1 MKCSEV
7 FNVMSSKNMV
17 GGQWEGGI
25 FRVNPIPEDSAV
37 SIRLINMNPDSS
49 TERHNHT
56 EIEFW
61 TILSGSVRIHMDGSS
76 FILKQG
82 DSIRVEPLQRHR
94 IEALE
99 QGAVMQTVWWHNQ
112 EIFDNNLIEREQI
125 DKDAQKP
132 LLIVPAMLTPNG
144 GMHIGHAGGPFML
157 ADVLARISK
166 MNSRETYLVQGTHGH
181 LEHIQ
186 IAANAAGVDYYSLAE
201 RNTQR
206 LKRSLGILGVNEDIF
221 LETRPCKRGTE
232 IVYEVL
238 SRLMEQGLLVE
249 RVHNVPFDTRAG
261 RFCVDAF
268 VHGDCPHC
276 GGESSG
282 TECEGCGAL
291 VLDADLKNPVNLAG
305 ELLTHKPLKRLFL
318 RLEGMRKEIEAFISN
333 ELMPTQAKLYVESW
347 LSRELPEVCLTNP
360 NSAGIPVDIDGL
372 EQLKFTVPMEYVP
385 RHLLAVEKISE
396 LKGMQLR
403 WHEVAMEDFPELA
416 ILFGVDNS
424 FGRLLVI
431 PAVLAAIGLPGFV
444 PRHVMP
450 NQMMTLNSEKF
461 STSRNHAIWVD
472 EYVTAENSESIRF
485 YLCKLRA
492 NRIAV
497 DFRVEEFENF
507 NANFWYGQ
515 LKVCV
520 AMAQALV
527 IKMAKNGELPGP
539 GQWSADCVSFFSH
552 CTWFDEQI
560 RRCYSPIMP
569 NVRFLTRN
577 IISFIDEIQ
586 TFIEDVSLIQ
596 KPCFVNSALNR
607 TRARLVAKALISLS
621 VAFYPITPKFSKNL
635 IAPLGL
641 DSPSFTLLDVD
652 WMNCELKIVQN

>member
-1 MKCSEV
+1 MKRSEV
-7 FNVMSSKNMV
+7 FNVMSSQNMSDEKWD
-17 GGQWEGGI
+17 GDI
-25 FRVNPIPEDSAV
+25 FRINPIPEDSAV
-37 SIRLINMNPDSS
+37 SIRLMNMKPGSS

-56 EIEFW
+56 EVEFW
-61 TILSGSVRIHMDGSS
+61 TIISGSVRIHMDGSS
-76 FILKQG
+76 FILQRG

-112 EIFDNNLIEREQI
+112 EIFDNNLIERNQI
-125 DKDAQKP
+125 DKDPQKP

-144 GMHIGHAGGPFML
+144 GMHVGHAGGPFMF
-157 ADVLARISK
+157 ADVLARISR
-166 MNSRETYLVQGTHGH
+166 MNGRETYLVQGTHGH

-201 RNTQR
+201 KNTER
-206 LKRSLGILGVNEDIF
+206 LKKSLRLLGVNEDIF

-232 IVYEVL
+232 IVHEVL
-238 SRLMEQGLLVE
+238 FRLMDQGLIVE
-249 RVHNVPFDTRAG
+249 RVHNVPFDVRTG
-261 RFCVDAF
+261 QFCVDAF

-305 ELLTHKPLKRLFL
+305 EPLTHKPLKRLFL

-347 LSRELPEVCLTNP
+347 LSQELPEVCLTNP
-360 NSAGIPVDIDGL
+360 NSAGIPVNIAGF
-372 EQLKFTVPMEYVP
+372 EHLKFTVPMEYVP
-385 RHLLAVEKISE
+385 RHLLAVEKIGE

-403 WHEVAMEDFPELA
+403 WNEIAKEDFPELA

-444 PRHVMP
+444 PRHVLP
-450 NQMMTLNSEKF
+450 NQMMTLNGEKF

-472 EYVTAENSESIRF
+472 QYVTAENAEPLRF
-485 YLCKLRA
+485 YLCKFRA
-492 NRIAV
+492 NRITV
-497 DFRVEEFENF
+497 DFRVEEFEAF
-507 NANFWYGQ
+507 NVEFWHGQ
-515 LKVCV
+515 LKACV
-520 AMAQALV
+520 AIAQAL
-527 IKMAKNGELPGP
+527 IAKVTQNGELPGP

-560 RRCYSPIMP
+560 RQCYSPVMP
-569 NVRFLTRN
+569 NVRLLMRG
-577 IISFIDEIQ
+577 IISFIDEMQ
-586 TFIEDVSLIQ
+586 TFIEDASLMQ
-596 KPCFVNSALNR
+596 KPLFVNSALNR

-621 VAFYPITPKFSKNL
+621 VALYPITPNFSRNL

-641 DSPSFTLLDVD
+641 GYPDFTLLDVD
-652 WMNCELKIVQN
+652 WMNHELKNVQH